1 MNKARLRGLDYK
13 SEMHPIS
20 HLTLL
25 TGQRSPPPFLP
36 LCANAI
42 LLYNGCSALEML
54 AMVFENTGG
63 YHIGSDL
70 YAWEL
75 IGTGSV

>member
-13 SEMHPIS
+13 SERHHPIS

-25 TGQRSPPPFLP
+25 TGQRSPSPFLP

-42 LLYNGCSALEML
+42 LLYNGCSALGLL
-54 AMVFENTGG
+54 AAPV
-63 YHIGSDL
+63 Y
-70 YAWEL
+70 YAWRTNRHCL
-75 IGTGSV
+75 LSN